1 MLDANIVEIQRR
13 SSPEAIKSFGS
24 GYLITASHVLTARHV
39 VLDRDGGPSDSDGLR
54 LRVLGGQWVEARSIA
69 WESQT
74 LDIAIVELREPH
86 EATTVLPEFGVLL
99 PTEARIKWR
108 AVGFPRASA
117 SKDEKGTVR
126 DTFAAWGTIAVGSGM
141 KSRFQPINLA
151 GDSTPPRSHELWAGM
166 SGAAVFA
173 KHDGNHFLVGVITTT
188 PRTLTTGALEYS
200 PIADAWDKPSFP
212 STIFAAPGKFLHS
225 VGVGSTDLNSA
236 RVQEMLYLANH
247 KDQRRPAADA
257 ITNGLRRSPGSPV
270 ILAINGVPDDDI
282 DLLVD
287 RFRFQ
292 LLPMGFRAT
301 PRSSYRSKNIQHEVR
316 VGLIAMPRSG
326 TLEDRLDKMLDDLD
340 STVSTS
346 DDARLKDFEGD
357 DAVLTETAARLNRC
371 GVSRTFCT
379 YISASNFDQE
389 QASVL
394 SAWLGWWE
402 ALSEKPLTHTPFYIL
417 CFVHNEIALP
427 SLWGRL
433 NPFRSGPV
441 DLRRFVGTM
450 LVEGSTTKM
459 EIVDLG
465 DLQPLDWREDIKTW
479 LEDEDLHRG
488 LGINAKRARV
498 LQQQIRTKYYA
509 AQEAGQ
515 ASGPT
520 RMRHLH
526 QLIDECKF

>member
-1 MLDANIVEIQRR
+1 MLDANIVEIHRR

-54 LRVLGGQWVEARSIA
+54 LRVLDGQWVKARSIA

-86 EATTVLPEFGVLL
+86 DATTALPEFGVLL
-99 PTEARIKWR
+99 PAEARIKWR

-117 SKDEKGTVR
+117 RKDEKGTER

-166 SGAAVFA
+166 SGAAIFA
-173 KHDGNHFLVGVITTT
+173 EHDGHYFLVGVITTT
-188 PRTLTTGALEYS
+188 PLTLMPGALEYS
-200 PIADAWDKPSFP
+200 PIADACDEPGFP
-212 STIFAAPGKFLHS
+212 GTIFEAPGKFLHS
-225 VGVGSTDLNSA
+225 IGAGSTDLNSA

-257 ITNGLRRSPGSPV
+257 ITNGLRQSPGSPV
-270 ILAINGVPDDDI
+270 ILAVNGVPEDELDR
-282 DLLVD
+282 LVE

-301 PRSSYRSKNIQHEVR
+301 QRSSSRSKNYQHEVR
-316 VGLIAMPRSG
+316 VSQIRIPRSG
-326 TLEDRLDKMLDDLD
+326 SLEDRLGIMLDDLD
-340 STVSTS
+340 SKVSTS
-346 DDARLKDFEGD
+346 DDAPLDDFEGD
-357 DAVLTETAARLNRC
+357 DAVLTELAARLNRC

-379 YISASNFDQE
+379 YIRASNFDQE

-394 SAWLGWWE
+394 SAWLGRWN

-417 CFVHNEIALP
+417 CFEHDEIAPP

-433 NPFRSGPV
+433 NPFRSGRV
-441 DLRRFVGTM
+441 DLRRFVETM
-450 LVEGSTTKM
+450 LVEESTTKM

-498 LQQQIRTKYYA
+498 LQQQIRTQYYD

-515 ASGPT
+515 ASGQT
-520 RMRHLH
+520 RMR
-526 QLIDECKF
+526 QLFKLIGECKF